1 MGRPFIC
8 YLPYHDLFLTF
19 RHKMTFNNEVDQ
31 KNFLQVFRKISFFD
45 QKALLES
52 AFKKIFFQGKKMQ
65 FKKSDFNKRCK
76 NEIEDNNENEF
87 YGSWSSKRPPASLG
101 VQVNKLFLV
110 TRNSSPPMSE
120 LVKYLNM
127 VFSRFD
133 DFFAPLEKNL
143 KNRADYDDSKFHNL
157 ETEKCKT
164 IM

>member
-1 MGRPFIC
+1 MKLI
-8 YLPYHDLFLTF
+8 
-19 RHKMTFNNEVDQ
+19 K
-31 KNFLQVFRKISFFD
+31 KFFFKFSEKFPVSTKKLSTN
-45 QKALLES
+45 QYS
-52 AFKKIFFQGKKMQ
+52 RKKIFQHRKLL
-65 FKKSDFNKRCK
+65 FKNSDFKKRCK

-87 YGSWSSKRPPASLG
+87 YGPWSSKRPPASLG